1 MDDNAKNASSYHL
14 DQEVLDARGIGMTVE
29 EVAGLPTT
37 KYSERVQSLRLCDE
51 DLAFLKGLRRRIKNR
66 LASQN
71 SRRRSMEQ
79 LRRLTRELRA
89 VRACRDDAL
98 AERAT
103 LARQRD
109 EARARCK
116 RLRDHLIQR
125 ELRAVRACRDDALA
139 ERATLARQRDEARAR
154 CKRLRDHLIQV
165 LTDRLDN
172 SKVPEIDVETTESQ
186 RKPKE
191 EKDTASCPLTPAC
204 DIEIDKNIFECRID
218 KLVQKSVNHIFNKND
233 KKKIFAKTVF
243 LTDDKEKNS
252 NSNAPL
258 NFKIQNSNSK
268 LQSNVSFHN
277 SNVKSVVFEGLNCSV
292 DTTEVL
298 NLSVKEGRR
307 KSHGRKQSAPRRITY
322 VEYEVAPDVVLDLKI
337 KKEPQ

>member
-14 DQEVLDARGIGMTVE
+14 DQEVLDARGINMTVE

-37 KYSERVQSLRLCDE
+37 KYSERVQALRLSAG

-98 AERAT
+98 ADRAILT
-103 LARQRD
+103 RQRD
-109 EARARCK
+109 EAREKCR
-116 RLRDHLIQR
+116 RLRDHLIQTLR
-125 ELRAVRACRDDALA
+125 ERFDMS
-139 ERATLARQRDEARAR
+139 E
-154 CKRLRDHLIQV
+154 
-165 LTDRLDN
+165 
-172 SKVPEIDVETTESQ
+172 VPQIDVEITESQ
-186 RKPKE
+186 IKSEPKE
-191 EKDTASCPLTPAC
+191 EKDTPPLTPEC
-204 DIEIDKNIFECRID
+204 DIERDKNVFECRID

-243 LTDDKEKNS
+243 ISDVKEEFSTVKNTS
-252 NSNAPL
+252 NIKLKSNGNL
-258 NFKIQNSNSK
+258 ESSIVKMQR
-268 LQSNVSFHN
+268 SNVKLDSPIVKYTSSDGKLDSSDVKYH
-277 SNVKSVVFEGLNCSV
+277 SSSVKSVVFDGGLNGVLQEDSMG
-292 DTTEVL
+292 VL

-322 VEYEVAPDVVLDLKI
+322 VEYEVAPDDVLDLKI
-337 KKEPQ
+337 KK